1 MPVSVWDSERE
12 IGYEQKTTFWMDFS
26 IADNFG
32 LDAVR
37 DTYSR
42 AFKMWKGSVIY
53 LTELVLV
60 LNRKCWQWND
70 EGNAELSDLYS
81 DLFYKTQAYAYET
94 LKGDELDYFWR
105 TTD

>member
-1 MPVSVWDSERE
+1 MPVSVWNSELE
-12 IGYEQKTTFWMDFS
+12 IGYTQKTTFWMDFS

-32 LDAVR
+32 QDAVR
-37 DTYSR
+37 DTYNR
-42 AFKMWKGSVIY
+42 AFKMWKDSVIY

-70 EGNAELSDLYS
+70 DGNAALSDLYS
-81 DLFYKTQAYAYET
+81 DLFYKTQAYAYEN
-94 LKGDELDYFWR
+94 LKGADLDYFWR